1 MPQQNKKHPKK
12 KTSAKRKPF
21 PYHIILPCVTA
32 LAVVIAL
39 IVCFSLSMGKLTDAM
54 SGLSQN
60 MINTP
65 QGGLMLDPNA
75 EQYKGSYVAEAQGGS
90 IAIPGFD
97 TLNEY
102 LVVYLD
108 NIMTKLSGDAIVL
121 ENFDGMSCTFNIYT
135 QDKDGGNK
143 KQVTTTDRIM
153 ALFRMGETEACS
165 GGTITLTP
173 NLTGGLSS
181 GTYKGTLHFVVE
193 VKSEFDIAS

>member
-1 MPQQNKKHPKK
+1 MKRKIISMLLLAAIMTTALSINTYATEEYKSVDVSYQIEYGYTLHIP
-12 KTSAKRKPF
+12 TSANMSKGAP
-21 PYHIILPCVTA
+21 LELTA
-32 LAVVIAL
+32 SDVVI
-39 IVCFSLSMGKLTDAM
+39 SDA
-54 SGLSQN
+54 
-60 MINTP
+60 
-65 QGGLMLDPNA
+65 
-75 EQYKGSYVAEAQGGS
+75 
-90 IAIPGFD
+90 
-97 TLNEY
+97 EY

-108 NIMTKLSGDAIVL
+108 NITTKLSGDALVL
-121 ENFDGMSCTFNIYT
+121 QNFDGMSCTFNIYT